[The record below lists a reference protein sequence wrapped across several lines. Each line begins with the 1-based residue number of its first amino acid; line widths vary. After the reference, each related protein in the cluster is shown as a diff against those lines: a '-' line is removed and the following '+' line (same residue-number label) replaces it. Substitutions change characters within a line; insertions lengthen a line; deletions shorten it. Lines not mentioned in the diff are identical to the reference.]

1 VKRAL
6 QHLALAVLPLL
17 LVLLLLEGLV
27 RASGAARACPNRFS
41 NSDIWVCDPILH
53 FRVSPDLRPADQPL
67 NRQGFRGADFGP
79 RRPGVLRILALGDSC
94 TFGYV
99 AREDGV
105 GFVLQPYPLKL
116 QRYVER
122 RLGEGRVE
130 VLNAGVPGYNS
141 FHGVLLL
148 RSRLRGLDPDLVTVR
163 YGWNDHFLSAHG
175 ESDGLYREPDTR
187 LLLWLEDLALRFE
200 LYAFVRR
207 LGLELRA
214 RREPVDDQV
223 RTAFR
228 DVHEWRPT
236 IPIDRYAE
244 NLRRI
249 ALIARS
255 RGAEVWLLTAPR
267 NPAPGEEAVRIMS
280 AHNRIDFERLMR
292 IHDEYNDVVRRVG
305 GELGVRVV
313 DMDVAYRER
322 SDTPAFIETDVAHPS
337 QGGHVLEAEILYRT
351 LLESGLLER
360 GRS

>member
-17 LVLLLLEGLV
+17 LVLVLVEGLV
-27 RASGAARACPNRFS
+27 RVSGAARSCPNRFS
-41 NSDIWVCDPILH
+41 SSDVWVCDPILH
-53 FRVSPDLRPADQPL
+53 FRVSPDLRPGDQPL

-94 TFGYV
+94 TFGYL

-116 QRYVER
+116 QRYADR

-148 RSRLRGLDPDLVTVR
+148 RSRLRDLAPDLVTVR

-175 ESDGLYREPDTR
+175 EGDGLYREPDTR
-187 LLLWLEDLALRFE
+187 LGLWLEDLALRTE

-223 RTAFR
+223 RAAFR
-228 DVHEWRPT
+228 GVREWRPT
-236 IPIDRYAE
+236 IPIDRYEA

-249 ALIARS
+249 VEISRS

-292 IHDEYNDVVRRVG
+292 IHDEYNDVVRRLG
-305 GELGVRVV
+305 PELAVRVV
-313 DMDVAYRER
+313 DMDAAYRER
-322 SDTPAFIETDVAHPS
+322 ADAPAFLASDVAHPS
-337 QGGHVLEAEILYRT
+337 QGGHVLEAEILYQT
-351 LLESGLLER
+351 LLDSGLLR